1 MRARFRIRKQ
11 DGGELTPGSL
21 EAFTRLVR
29 SGEIEE
35 LDLIYDILTGEWAP
49 ARAHPASRAVLDA
62 MHLETG
68 LGLTGGPPAPEPGPG
83 GAAGGA
89 AARVR
94 EGGRAHPT
102 EMQ

>member
-35 LDLIYDILTGEWAP
+35 LDLIYDALTGEWAP
-49 ARAHPASRAVLDA
+49 ARAHPVYRTVLDG
-62 MHLETG
+62 MHLGED
-68 LGLTGGPPAPEPGPG
+68 LGLSLAPPEPEPSLED
-83 GAAGGA
+83 
-89 AARVR
+89 AARAFIAEM
-94 EGGRAHPT
+94 EGGTSGRP
-102 EMQ
+102 